1 MEILAKEFAG
11 VRHALSRGGIQ
22 ELEFIDMRGH
32 DGIAIQRHG
41 HHGKAGRAMGGI
53 FHLTDLDL
61 GIGGGGAQQQG
72 GKKQSDELFHRKT
85 LLLK

>member
-1 MEILAKEFAG
+1 MEILVKGFAG

-32 DGIAIQRHG
+32 DGITIQRDG